1 MSNSKTKSSVTEM
14 MVAGILLDPSTQAPV
29 VVLQTMDGTFQLPI
43 WIGMAEATAIAAS
56 LKKLELNRPLTQDLL
71 ISILDHLDVAVE
83 QVLITALKDST
94 YYSELVLSAGEKAI
108 VLDCRPSDALAIAL
122 RTNALIYVNNQVIED
137 AKKDS
142 AIEKLKSVS
151 MKQMVEGEESEED
164 TKIQDLQ
171 YVDKSKWADILKQL
185 NIEDFKYKA

>member
-1 MSNSKTKSSVTEM
+1 MSNTKTKSSVTEM
-14 MVAGILLDPSTQAPV
+14 MVAGILLDPATQAPV

-122 RTNALIYVNNQVIED
+122 RTNALIYVNNQVLEE

-142 AIEKLKSVS
+142 AIEKLKTGS

-164 TKIQDLQ
+164 NKIQDLQ

>member
-1 MSNSKTKSSVTEM
+1 MSNTKNKSSVTEM

-29 VVLQTMDGTFQLPI
+29 VVLQTLDASFQLPI

-151 MKQMVEGEESEED
+151 MKQMVEGEEAEED
-164 TKIQDLQ
+164 NKIQDLQ